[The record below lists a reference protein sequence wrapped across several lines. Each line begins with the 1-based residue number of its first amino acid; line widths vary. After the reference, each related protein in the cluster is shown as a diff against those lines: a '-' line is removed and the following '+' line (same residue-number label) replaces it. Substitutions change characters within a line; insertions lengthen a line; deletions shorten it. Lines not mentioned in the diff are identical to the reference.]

1 MRSFLPI
8 FVIFFIV
15 ASIQADK
22 VRIFGNVWN
31 KKLLGQQTITDRKE
45 IKGYLV
51 KVIKFPKV
59 IINFMKTLFLFL

>member
-1 MRSFLPI
+1 MRFFLPI
-8 FVIFFIV
+8 FAICFFV

-22 VRIFGNVWN
+22 VRTFGNVSN
-31 KKLLGQQTITDRKE
+31 KKLLGQEVITDRKE

-59 IINFMKTLFLFL
+59 IMNSIIIRNMT